1 MKTRAVSRPQWPQ
14 LCQRLTQNHHG
25 SMVRLEVLESN
36 GTKHSV
42 AEDVPLQ
49 SISFAERRNECS
61 DEIVIEAGLPDERP
75 MQHRVV
81 EPFEIRLKDG
91 SNNDRF
97 NHIEILAES
106 GTVEM
111 TLNPGLLPNELD

>member
-1 MKTRAVSRPQWPQ
+1 
-14 LCQRLTQNHHG
+14 
-25 SMVRLEVLESN
+25 MVRLEVLEGN
-36 GTKHSV
+36 GSKRLV

-49 SISFAERRNECS
+49 SISFAEHRNECS

-75 MQHRVV
+75 MQHRVL

-91 SNNDRF
+91 SKNDRF

-106 GTVEM
+106 GTVDM
-111 TLNPGLLPNELD
+111 TINPGLLPAEID

>member
-1 MKTRAVSRPQWPQ
+1 MAAVLSAANSASPREYGRLQ
-14 LCQRLTQNHHG
+14 LLQ
-25 SMVRLEVLESN
+25 SD
-36 GTKHSV
+36 GTKRAV

-49 SISFAERRNECS
+49 SISFAEHRNECS
-61 DEIVIEAGLPDERP
+61 DEIIIEAGLADERP
-75 MQHRVV
+75 MQHRII

-91 SNNDRF
+91 SQNDRF

-111 TLNPGLLPNELD
+111 TINPGLLPNELD

>member
-1 MKTRAVSRPQWPQ
+1 
-14 LCQRLTQNHHG
+14 
-25 SMVRLEVLESN
+25 MVRLQLLESD
-36 GTKHSV
+36 GTRRFV
-42 AEDVPLQ
+42 ADDVPLQ
-49 SISFAERRNECS
+49 SISFAEHPNECS

-91 SNNDRF
+91 SKNDRF
-97 NHIEILAES
+97 NRIEILAES

-111 TLNPGLLPNELD
+111 TINPGLLPNEVD